1 MPSKIVVKVA
11 SPVRS
16 APLPSSSLAE
26 VEVETQPTKRQAGPS
41 TLTTVPPPQPQPPQ
55 AQPSSAVNT
64 STNTDNTLSTETLSY
79 LTAWTTLPRHAS
91 TLIHNP
97 LPSEQQINQILVD
110 TGVTDKASLIR
121 WFVGRREE
129 YWRGRVER
137 AAAAEKTTAA
147 AQGEANVVA
156 MGTSG
161 ATANVGAATANAAA
175 ANNAN
180 NNSMWQHRFPSIAKN
195 SPEYAAYLNL
205 LASSGVS
212 TVPTPAPPQSG
223 TTTAAATAGTAVG
236 VDVGGAFP
244 SMPVGGLNPMM
255 AAALGGPGVGG
266 QGGGG
271 LYGALSQRYNIAIAQ
286 AAAAARQQ
294 HREVVF
300 RQAAQQQRAAIA
312 AAAMMGMSKAV
323 EGQIIVGNNELL
335 PTATTGSVGESRD
348 TASIGS
354 RQASSPL
361 QSREPAPSLSSLP
374 SYKTLTNKSVAN
386 QEQEKS
392 SALASS
398 SLNEV
403 STTLKRRQSSSST
416 MMTSLPPKKR
426 VAIMKNSVGNE
437 ERETVVI

>member
-16 APLPSSSLAE
+16 APLPSSPAE

-41 TLTTVPPPQPQPPQ
+41 TLTTVPPPQPEPPQ

-64 STNTDNTLSTETLSY
+64 ATSTDNTLSTETLSY

-91 TLIHNP
+91 TLIRNS
-97 LPSEQQINQILVD
+97 LPSEQQMNQILVD

-161 ATANVGAATANAAA
+161 TTANVGAATANAAA

-286 AAAAARQQ
+286 AAAAAARQQ

-300 RQAAQQQRAAIA
+300 RQAAQQQRAATA

-323 EGQIIVGNNELL
+323 EGQIIVGDSKLL

-348 TASIGS
+348 AASIGS

-361 QSREPAPSLSSLP
+361 QSREPAPSFSSLP
-374 SYKTLTNKSVAN
+374 SNKTLTNKSVTN

-398 SLNEV
+398 SLNEA
-403 STTLKRRQSSSST
+403 STTLKRKQSSSST
-416 MMTSLPPKKR
+416 MMASLPPKKR